1 MRYLITGATGFIG
14 RELISQIQKNGDAF
28 ELITRNAKKAE
39 EIFPDADE
47 IHQIDLTNQVPK
59 GNIFKDI
66 WNDFLNGNCSIYQK
80 LSLSIFT
87 GNKVR
92 KIIIISTP
100 ERLNHKFSVIHS
112 AVISIY
118 LYPNW

>member
-66 WNDFLNGNCSIYQK
+66 DVVINLAGELVFGVGLSQK
-80 LSLSIFT
+80 KHLFMIVEFC
-87 GNKVR
+87 
-92 KIIIISTP
+92 
-100 ERLNHKFSVIHS
+100 
-112 AVISIY
+112 
-118 LYPNW
+118 